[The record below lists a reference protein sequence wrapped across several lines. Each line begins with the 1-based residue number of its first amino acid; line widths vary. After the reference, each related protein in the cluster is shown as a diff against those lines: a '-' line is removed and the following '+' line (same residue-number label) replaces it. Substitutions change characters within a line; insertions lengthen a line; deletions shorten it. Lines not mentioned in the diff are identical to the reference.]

1 VPEQAPSAFSY
12 AIIRVVPSV
21 ERGEGLNA
29 GVVLF
34 CRQLDFL
41 AARIALDER
50 RLGALAPDFA
60 PEIAWP
66 QLRAIVRIAAGDPD
80 AGPIATFPPSERFG
94 WLVAPAST
102 IIQPSPVHTG
112 LCRDPAATLDELFAA
127 LVG

>member
-1 VPEQAPSAFSY
+1 MPAQAPSPFSY
-12 AIIRVVPSV
+12 AIVRVVPSV

-34 CRQLDFL
+34 CRQLGFL
-41 AARIALDER
+41 AARVALDER
-50 RLGALAPDFA
+50 RLGALTPDFS
-60 PEIAWP
+60 PEIVRP
-66 QLRAIVRIAAGDPD
+66 NLQAIVRIAAGDPD
-80 AGPIATFPPSERFG
+80 AGPIAALPASERFG

-112 LCRDPAATLDELFAA
+112 LCENPAATLDELFAE